1 MNKKSLLTTCALA
14 ALLGAPTVLANDAD
28 RTSVTGS
35 RIKQLP
41 SITVQDPVAEK
52 APVTAD
58 NRDLDETLQ
67 AILAEAEAAEFDD

>member
-14 ALLGAPTVLANDAD
+14 ALMSAPQVLANDVD

-58 NRDLDETLQ
+58 NSDLDATLQ
-67 AILAEAEAAEFDD
+67 AILAEAEAAELED

>member
-1 MNKKSLLTTCALA
+1 MNKISLLATCALA
-14 ALLGAPTVLANDAD
+14 ALFGAPQVLASDVD
-28 RTSVTGS
+28 RNPVTGS

-58 NRDLDETLQ
+58 NRDLDEALQ